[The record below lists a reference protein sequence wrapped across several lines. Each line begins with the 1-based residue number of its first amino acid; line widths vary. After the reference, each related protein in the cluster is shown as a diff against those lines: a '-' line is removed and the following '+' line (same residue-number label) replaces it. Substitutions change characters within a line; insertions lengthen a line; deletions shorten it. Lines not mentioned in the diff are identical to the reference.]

1 MTSNI
6 DRFVNRM
13 LFSIFD
19 IGAALCYMSSFLVYW
34 LLYRPIY
41 SNCVI
46 KKMLIRKIGEKEY
59 MKRRKFSNG
68 WSPYESPISLYRS
81 YYQEQKI
88 SIAFFSLPISLL
100 LNVVAI
106 IVGNPLI
113 RLYSTGVGLMFLI
126 VLIILLSSWLSEYF
140 FWKKDKHYGFI
151 KIFMKENLIKR
162 LAWIVGTF
170 AALVLLTVLN
180 IKTFYYIINV
190 SKELCE

>member
-88 SIAFFSLPISLL
+88 SIAFFSCQY
-100 LNVVAI
+100 
-106 IVGNPLI
+106 
-113 RLYSTGVGLMFLI
+113 LY
-126 VLIILLSSWLSEYF
+126 Y
-140 FWKKDKHYGFI
+140 
-151 KIFMKENLIKR
+151 
-162 LAWIVGTF
+162 
-170 AALVLLTVLN
+170 
-180 IKTFYYIINV
+180 
-190 SKELCE
+190 